1 MTDKGII
8 NRLRELIG
16 RNGISQAEFARR
28 IGMDPSNLSKHL
40 NGHLPVSESLLNRVV
55 VEMGVSK
62 EWLKGSSPADPDRSI
77 ARMQDVAL
85 SGTPV
90 YDIDVTA
97 GFAELSRMFTND
109 RVVGY
114 INLPQIS
121 PDCAVVRVS
130 GDSMQPLVNNE
141 SLVAI
146 SREDSRGNIFW
157 GQMYVVVLDDYRM
170 VKFVRRHEDD
180 DKVVLRSA
188 YPDYDDMV
196 VDRKSIR
203 SMYLVETVVN
213 ISRRY

>member
-1 MTDKGII
+1 
-8 NRLRELIG
+8 
-16 RNGISQAEFARR
+16 
-28 IGMDPSNLSKHL
+28 
-40 NGHLPVSESLLNRVV
+40 
-55 VEMGVSK
+55 
-62 EWLKGSSPADPDRSI
+62 
-77 ARMQDVAL
+77 
-85 SGTPV
+85 
-90 YDIDVTA
+90 
-97 GFAELSRMFTND
+97 MFTND

-188 YPDYDDMV
+188 NPDYDDMV